1 MINSVGFV
9 ILYNKKILLSHP
21 RKQGDNTW
29 GIAKGKVE
37 SDETY
42 LDCAI
47 RETREEIG
55 LDININLFPVLF
67 NWNTIVYKNA
77 KNKAY
82 KRLHYFI
89 LEIDESRF
97 MTYEEAENKIF
108 WRQKEIL
115 NLIK

>member
-1 MINSVGFV
+1 M
-9 ILYNKKILLSHP
+9 
-21 RKQGDNTW
+21 
-29 GIAKGKVE
+29 
-37 SDETY
+37 
-42 LDCAI
+42 
-47 RETREEIG
+47 
-55 LDININLFPVLF
+55 LF

-89 LEIDESRF
+89 LEISDLSQIGMTSECVEYERLCPIEIDESRF